1 MGLSG
6 LKESFNL
13 PKSPKIIECYDISH
27 IQGSNVVGSLVVF
40 ENGKPKKSL
49 YRKFN
54 IKSFQGNDDY
64 AALKEVIKRRIKYIN
79 QEKLNP
85 LKYTP
90 DLILIDGGKGQL
102 NSVQEELLYSGFNK
116 LNIASIAKK
125 NELIFLPGIFEPIK
139 LEDNS
144 PQLFLIQQIRDEAHR
159 FAVNF
164 HRTKRSDK
172 SLKSELDN
180 IEGLGPK
187 RKKALINRF
196 GSINAIKKA
205 DLKSI
210 QSTPGLPKQV
220 ALRIKE
226 YF

>member
-1 MGLSG
+1 M
-6 LKESFNL
+6 
-13 PKSPKIIECYDISH
+13 
-27 IQGSNVVGSLVVF
+27 
-40 ENGKPKKSL
+40 
-49 YRKFN
+49 
-54 IKSFQGNDDY
+54 
-64 AALKEVIKRRIKYIN
+64 
-79 QEKLNP
+79 
-85 LKYTP
+85 
-90 DLILIDGGKGQL
+90 IDGGKGQL

-125 NELIFLPGIFEPIK
+125 NELIFLPGIYEPIK

-164 HRTKRSDK
+164 HRTKRSNK

-196 GSINAIKKA
+196 GSINAIKEA
-205 DLKSI
+205 NLKSI
-210 QSTPGLPKQV
+210 QLTPGLPKQV

-226 YF
+226 YFNT

>member
-1 MGLSG
+1 M
-6 LKESFNL
+6 
-13 PKSPKIIECYDISH
+13 
-27 IQGSNVVGSLVVF
+27 
-40 ENGKPKKSL
+40 
-49 YRKFN
+49 
-54 IKSFQGNDDY
+54 
-64 AALKEVIKRRIKYIN
+64 
-79 QEKLNP
+79 
-85 LKYTP
+85 
-90 DLILIDGGKGQL
+90 
-102 NSVQEELLYSGFNK
+102 
-116 LNIASIAKK
+116 
-125 NELIFLPGIFEPIK
+125 FLT
-139 LEDNS
+139 
-144 PQLFLIQQIRDEAHR
+144 QQIRDEAHR